1 MSAAKPPRF
10 GSLVQPGLAVAA
22 IAFAAVAATRRP
34 DFFQAIGQFMMATGK
49 FTVGVLKVTF
59 HVVSFIMTI
68 TSEFLGWLFSPG
80 YFWRIVWLGVGLS
93 FLISGCAA
101 VLRAVGIG

>member
-1 MSAAKPPRF
+1 MPA
-10 GSLVQPGLAVAA
+10 L
-22 IAFAAVAATRRP
+22 AAVTLVLTLVVAWRRP
-34 DFFQAIGQFMMATGK
+34 DYLLALGRALRATGK

-59 HVVSFIMTI
+59 HVVSFIMTT